1 MPMLLQTMGRG
12 KSGEGEVTSST
23 LFGGQLSDERYP
35 IERMGTARAR
45 RLHVFDAQIWIDK

>member
-1 MPMLLQTMGRG
+1 MPMLLQTKGRG